1 MKITLMKQER
11 LKRKWTLEDVAK
23 KAGTTKQSIQRIETL
38 QRKPSYDILVK
49 LENIFNL
56 QHHQLFALT
65 DDEPN
70 SQKNNNIKS

>member
-1 MKITLMKQER
+1 MKITVMKQER
-11 LKRKWTLEDVAK
+11 LRRKWTLETVAE

-56 QHHQLFALT
+56 QHRQLFALT

-70 SQKNNNIKS
+70 SQKNNNIKN